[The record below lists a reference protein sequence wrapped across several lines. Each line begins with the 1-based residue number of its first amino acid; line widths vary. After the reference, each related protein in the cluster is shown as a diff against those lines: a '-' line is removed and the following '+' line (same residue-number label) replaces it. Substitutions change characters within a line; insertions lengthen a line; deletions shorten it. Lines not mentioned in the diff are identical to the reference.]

1 MIDKS
6 AVSLKIYSR
15 RRELKMTLNEVAEKV
30 GVAASTIQRYESGT
44 ISTPKIPVLNA
55 IAAALEV
62 NPAWLCGSS
71 EVKEMPSN
79 VVPADMTNMVQVPV
93 IGRVAAGLACH
104 AEENIEYYEYT
115 SADIMVSGDTYVY
128 LRVVGDSMSPKILE
142 GDLVLVR
149 CQDIVDSGDYA
160 VVLIDGEDGVV
171 KKVMLGRNY
180 VELISENPYYPPR
193 RFEGSDM
200 DRIRIFGKVVESR
213 RKF

>member
-1 MIDKS
+1 
-6 AVSLKIYSR
+6 
-15 RRELKMTLNEVAEKV
+15 
-30 GVAASTIQRYESGT
+30 
-44 ISTPKIPVLNA
+44 
-55 IAAALEV
+55 
-62 NPAWLCGSS
+62 
-71 EVKEMPSN
+71 
-79 VVPADMTNMVQVPV
+79 
-93 IGRVAAGLACH
+93 
-104 AEENIEYYEYT
+104 
-115 SADIMVSGDTYVY
+115 
-128 LRVVGDSMSPKILE
+128 MSPKILE

-171 KKVMLGRNY
+171 KKVMLGRDY